1 MLALIMFAIIGFAI
15 DPPNIYWF
23 MFVAYCVIKLI
34 ELLFKFL
41 KACMED

>member
-1 MLALIMFAIIGFAI
+1 MLVLIMFAIIGYVI

-23 MFVAYCVIKLI
+23 AFVAYCVIKLI
-34 ELLFKFL
+34 YKFL

>member
-1 MLALIMFAIIGFAI
+1 MLAIIMFAIIGYVI

-34 ELLFKFL
+34 ELLYKFL
-41 KACMED
+41 KTCMED